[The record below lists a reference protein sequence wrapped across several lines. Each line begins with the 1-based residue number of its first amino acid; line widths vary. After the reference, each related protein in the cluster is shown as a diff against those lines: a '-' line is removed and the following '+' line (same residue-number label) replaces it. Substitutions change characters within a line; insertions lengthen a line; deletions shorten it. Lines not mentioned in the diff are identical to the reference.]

1 MIEPMSLTPGTHK
14 LGPDSGKLEVRTY
27 RDGIAQ
33 KVGHDLM
40 IDVGSWEGTVEVGGD
55 GQPTSVTLDADS
67 RSLQVREGAHGVK
80 PLSDK
85 DSADIRKNI
94 DEKVLL
100 GQPISFRSTSVETAG
115 GMTVR
120 GELTIVGHP
129 RPESFELELAD
140 DGRLTGTLPLVQSE
154 FGIKPYK
161 AMMGALKVKD
171 AIEIVLDVRLPVA

>member
-1 MIEPMSLTPGTHK
+1 MALAPGTHK

-33 KVGHDLM
+33 KVGHDLIM
-40 IDVGSWEGTVEVGGD
+40 DVGTWEGTVEVGGD
-55 GQPTSVTLDADS
+55 GQPTSVTLQADGS
-67 RSLQVREGAHGVK
+67 SLQVREGTGGVK

-85 DSADIRKNI
+85 DKGDIRKSM

-100 GQPISFRSTSVETAG
+100 GQPISFRSSAVETAG
-115 GMTVR
+115 GLTVR
-120 GELTIVGHP
+120 GELTIVGNE

-140 DGRLTGTLPLVQSE
+140 DGRLTGTLPIVQSE

-171 AIEIVLDVRLPVA
+171 AVEIVLDVRLPVG

>member
-1 MIEPMSLTPGTHK
+1 MIEPMALAPGTHK

-33 KVGHDLM
+33 KVGHDLI
-40 IDVGSWEGTVEVGGD
+40 IDVGKWEGTVEVGGD
-55 GQPTSVTLDADS
+55 GQPSSVALEADA
-67 RSLQVREGAHGVK
+67 RSLQVREGLRGVK

-85 DSADIRKNI
+85 DTAEIRKNI
-94 DEKVLL
+94 DEKILL
-100 GQPISFRSTSVETAG
+100 GQPISFRSTAVETAG
-115 GMTVR
+115 GVTVR
-120 GELTIVGHP
+120 GELTIVGHQ

-161 AMMGALKVKD
+161 GLMGALKVKD
-171 AIEIVLDVRLPVA
+171 AVEIVLDVQLPVV